1 MKIKVRLSD
10 AGLRDAE
17 RQIQEYKTTLNQKAQ
32 EFARALAQKG
42 IDVATVRFANAQYA
56 GDNDVTV
63 KRDPVQT
70 SNGFAIVAHGKAAAF
85 IEFGTGVT
93 HQGWGAAGT
102 VGPLPLPDNIGE
114 HGTYG
119 KENGKHKRW
128 YYYGDPGN
136 AGTYVDTVPGKG
148 QLNYTS
154 GNDAAMAMWGAV
166 EEMAS
171 QVEATWREV
180 WNS

>member
-17 RQIQEYKTTLNQKAQ
+17 RQIQVYKAALNKK
-32 EFARALAQKG
+32 ARALAFRLE
-42 IDVATVRFANAQYA
+42 VAKIRFENAKYA
-56 GDNDVTV
+56 GSNDVKCHINQKDKTC
-63 KRDPVQT
+63 T
-70 SNGFAIVAHGKAAAF
+70 IVAEGKSVAF
-85 IEFGTGVT
+85 IEFGTGAHHNGYGGELPPGVGA
-93 HQGWGAAGT
+93 HGSYGQGKGAGR
-102 VGPLPLPDNIGE
+102 
-114 HGTYG
+114 
-119 KENGKHKRW
+119 RW

-136 AGTYVDTVPGKG
+136 AGIYVDTVPGKG
-148 QLNYTS
+148 QLNYTD
-154 GNDAAMAMWGAV
+154 GNEPAMAMWGAV

>member
-17 RQIQEYKTTLNQKAQ
+17 RQIQEYKTTLNQKAK

-63 KRDPVQT
+63 EHDPVQT
-70 SNGFAIVAHGKAAAF
+70 PNGFAIVAHGKAVAF
-85 IEFGTGVT
+85 IEFGTGVLHT
-93 HQGWGAAGT
+93 AYGGE
-102 VGPLPLPDNIGE
+102 LPDGVGE

-119 KENGKHKRW
+119 KGNGQHKRW
-128 YYYGDPGN
+128 YYYGDSGN
-136 AGTYVDTVPGKG
+136 AGTPVKQVDGKG

>member
-17 RQIQEYKTTLNQKAQ
+17 RQIREHKTTLNKKAQ
-32 EFARALAQKG
+32 EFAKALADKG
-42 IDVATVRFANAQYA
+42 LDVAKVRFANAQYA
-56 GDNDVTV
+56 GSNDVSCRV
-63 KRDPVQT
+63 EQ
-70 SNGFAIVAHGKAAAF
+70 NGNTCTIVAEGKAVAH
-85 IEFGTGVT
+85 IEFGTGVS
-93 HQGWGAAGT
+93 HSAYGGE
-102 VGPLPLPDNIGE
+102 LPDGVGE

-119 KENGKHKRW
+119 KGNGQHKRW
-128 YYYGDPGN
+128 YYYGEAGN
-136 AGTYVDTVPGKG
+136 AGTPVKQVDGKG

-154 GNDAAMAMWGAV
+154 GNEPAMAMWGAV

>member
-17 RQIQEYKTTLNQKAQ
+17 CQIQEYKTTLNQKAQ
-32 EFARALAQKG
+32 ELAKALAKKG

-63 KRDPVQT
+63 EHDPVQT
-70 SNGFAIVAHGKAAAF
+70 PNGFAIVAHGKAVAF
-85 IEFGTGVT
+85 IEFGTGVM
-93 HQGWGAAGT
+93 HSAYGGE
-102 VGPLPLPDNIGE
+102 LPDGVGE

-128 YYYGDPGN
+128 YYYGESGN
-136 AGTYVDTVPGKG
+136 AGTPVKEVDGKG

-154 GNDAAMAMWGAV
+154 GNEPAMAMWGAV

-180 WNS
+180 WSS

>member
-17 RQIQEYKTTLNQKAQ
+17 RQIQEYKATLNKKAQ
-32 EFARALAQKG
+32 EFAKALADKG
-42 IDVATVRFANAQYA
+42 LDVAKIRFANAEYA
-56 GDNDVTV
+56 GN
-63 KRDPVQT
+63 
-70 SNGFAIVAHGKAAAF
+70 NGAACSIIAEGKSVAF
-85 IEFGTGVT
+85 IEFGTGVM
-93 HQGWGAAGT
+93 HSAYGGE
-102 VGPLPLPDNIGE
+102 LPNGVGE

-128 YYYGDPGN
+128 YYYGNPGN

-180 WNS
+180 WNR

>member
-1 MKIKVRLSD
+1 VKIKVRLSD

-63 KRDPVQT
+63 EHDPVQT
-70 SNGFAIVAHGKAAAF
+70 PNGFAIVAYGKAVAF
-85 IEFGTGVT
+85 IEFGTGVS
-93 HQGWGAAGT
+93 HSAYGGELPAG
-102 VGPLPLPDNIGE
+102 VGE

-119 KENGKHKRW
+119 KGNGQHKRW
-128 YYYGDPGN
+128 YYYGESGN
-136 AGTYVDTVPGKG
+136 AGTPVKQVDGKG

>member
-17 RQIQEYKTTLNQKAQ
+17 RQIQEYKTTLNKKAQ
-32 EFARALAQKG
+32 EFAKALAQKG

-63 KRDPVQT
+63 EHDPVQT
-70 SNGFAIVAHGKAAAF
+70 PNGFAIVAHGKAVAF
-85 IEFGTGVT
+85 IEFGTGVMHT
-93 HQGWGAAGT
+93 SYGGE
-102 VGPLPLPDNIGE
+102 LPDGVGE

-119 KENGKHKRW
+119 KGNGQHKRW
-128 YYYGDPGN
+128 YYYGESGN
-136 AGTYVDTVPGKG
+136 AGTPVKQVDGKG

-154 GNDAAMAMWGAV
+154 GNEPAMAMWGAV

>member
-17 RQIQEYKTTLNQKAQ
+17 RQIRAYKTTLNKKAQ
-32 EFARALAQKG
+32 EFAKALAQKG

-63 KRDPVQT
+63 EHGPVQT
-70 SNGFAIVAHGKAAAF
+70 PNGFAIVAHGKAVAF
-85 IEFGTGVT
+85 IEFGTGVLHT
-93 HQGWGAAGT
+93 AYGGE
-102 VGPLPLPDNIGE
+102 LPDGVGE

-119 KENGKHKRW
+119 KGNGQHKRW
-128 YYYGDPGN
+128 YYYGESGN
-136 AGTYVDTVPGKG
+136 AGTPFKQVDGKG

-154 GNDAAMAMWGAV
+154 GNEPAMAMWGAV

>member
-1 MKIKVRLSD
+1 VKIKVRLSD

-42 IDVATVRFANAQYA
+42 IDVATVKFANAQYA

-63 KRDPVQT
+63 EHDPVQT
-70 SNGFAIVAHGKAAAF
+70 PNGFAIVAHGKAVAF
-85 IEFGTGVT
+85 IEFGTGVS
-93 HQGWGAAGT
+93 HSAYGGE
-102 VGPLPLPDNIGE
+102 LPDGVGE

-119 KENGKHKRW
+119 KGNGQHKRW
-128 YYYGDPGN
+128 YYYGESGN
-136 AGTYVDTVPGKG
+136 AGTPVKQVDGKG
-148 QLNYTS
+148 QLNYTD
-154 GNDAAMAMWGAV
+154 GNEPAMAMWGAV

>member
-17 RQIQEYKTTLNQKAQ
+17 RQIQEYKATLNKKAQ
-32 EFARALAQKG
+32 EFAKALADKG
-42 IDVATVRFANAQYA
+42 LDVAKIRFANAEYA
-56 GDNDVTV
+56 GNNDVSCHV
-63 KRDPVQT
+63 EQ
-70 SNGFAIVAHGKAAAF
+70 NGAACSIIAEGKSVAF
-85 IEFGTGVT
+85 IEFGTGVM
-93 HQGWGAAGT
+93 HSAYGGE
-102 VGPLPLPDNIGE
+102 LPNGVGE

-128 YYYGDPGN
+128 YYYGESGN
-136 AGTYVDTVPGKG
+136 AGTPVKEVDGKG

-154 GNDAAMAMWGAV
+154 GNEPAMAMWGAV

>member
-1 MKIKVRLSD
+1 MKIKVRLND

-63 KRDPVQT
+63 EHDPVQT
-70 SNGFAIVAHGKAAAF
+70 PNGFAIVAYGKAVAF
-85 IEFGTGVT
+85 IEFGAGVVHT
-93 HQGWGAAGT
+93 AYGGE
-102 VGPLPLPDNIGE
+102 LPDGVGE

-119 KENGKHKRW
+119 KGNGQHKRW
-128 YYYGDPGN
+128 YYYGESGN
-136 AGTYVDTVPGKG
+136 AGTPVKQVDGKG

-154 GNDAAMAMWGAV
+154 GNEPAMAMWGAV

>member
-10 AGLRDAE
+10 AGLREAE
-17 RQIQEYKTTLNQKAQ
+17 RQIQEYKTSLNKKAK
-32 EFARALAQKG
+32 ALAFRLALKG
-42 IDVATVRFANAQYA
+42 IDVAKVRFANAQYA
-56 GDNDVTV
+56 GSNDVTCHINQ
-63 KRDPVQT
+63 KDNT
-70 SNGFAIVAHGKAAAF
+70 CTIIAEGKAVAF
-85 IEFGTGVT
+85 IEFGTGVS
-93 HQGWGAAGT
+93 HSGWGAAGT
-102 VGPLPLPDNIGE
+102 VGPLPLPSGIGE

-119 KENGKHKRW
+119 DGNGQHKHW
-128 YYYGDPGN
+128 YYYGEAGN
-136 AGTYVDTVPGKG
+136 AGTPVKTVDGKG

-180 WNS
+180 WSS

>member
-17 RQIQEYKTTLNQKAQ
+17 RQIQEYKTTLNKKAQ
-32 EFARALAQKG
+32 EFAKALAQKG

-63 KRDPVQT
+63 EHDPVQT
-70 SNGFAIVAHGKAAAF
+70 PNGFAIVAHGKAVAF
-85 IEFGTGVT
+85 IEFGTGVM
-93 HQGWGAAGT
+93 HSAYGGE
-102 VGPLPLPDNIGE
+102 LPDGVGE

-119 KENGKHKRW
+119 KENGKRKRW
-128 YYYGDPGN
+128 YYYGESGN
-136 AGTYVDTVPGKG
+136 AGTPVKEVDGKG

>member
-42 IDVATVRFANAQYA
+42 TDVATIRFANAQYA

-63 KRDPVQT
+63 EHDPVQT
-70 SNGFAIVAHGKAAAF
+70 SNGFAIVAHGKAVAF
-85 IEFGTGVT
+85 IEFGTGVS
-93 HQGWGAAGT
+93 HSAYGGE
-102 VGPLPLPDNIGE
+102 LPDGVGE

-119 KENGKHKRW
+119 KGNGQHKRW
-128 YYYGDPGN
+128 YYYGESGN
-136 AGTYVDTVPGKG
+136 AGTPVKQVDGKG

-154 GNDAAMAMWGAV
+154 GNEPAMAMWGAV

>member
-17 RQIQEYKTTLNQKAQ
+17 RQIREYKTTLNQKAQ
-32 EFARALAQKG
+32 ELARALADKG
-42 IDVATVRFANAQYA
+42 LDVAKVRFANAEYA
-56 GDNDVTV
+56 GSNDVSCRV
-63 KRDPVQT
+63 EQ
-70 SNGFAIVAHGKAAAF
+70 NGNTCTIIAEGKSVAF
-85 IEFGTGVT
+85 IEFGTGVS
-93 HQGWGAAGT
+93 HSAYGGELPAG
-102 VGPLPLPDNIGE
+102 VGE

-119 KENGKHKRW
+119 KGNGQHKRW
-128 YYYGDPGN
+128 YYYGESGN
-136 AGTYVDTVPGKG
+136 AGTPVKQVDGKG

-171 QVEATWREV
+171 KVEATWREV

>member
-17 RQIQEYKTTLNQKAQ
+17 RQIQEYKTTLNKKAQ
-32 EFARALAQKG
+32 EFAKALADKG
-42 IDVATVRFANAQYA
+42 LDVAKVRFANAEYA
-56 GDNDVTV
+56 GSNDVSCRV
-63 KRDPVQT
+63 EQ
-70 SNGFAIVAHGKAAAF
+70 NGNTCTIIAEGKAVAF
-85 IEFGTGVT
+85 IEFGTGVA
-93 HQGWGAAGT
+93 HSAYGGELPAG
-102 VGPLPLPDNIGE
+102 VGE

-119 KENGKHKRW
+119 KGNGKRDHW
-128 YYYGDPGN
+128 SYYGDPGN
-136 AGTYVDTVPGKG
+136 DANTVMYKNKGTLVV
-148 QLNYTS
+148 TS
-154 GNDAAMAMWGAV
+154 GNEPAMAMWGAV

>member
-17 RQIQEYKTTLNQKAQ
+17 RQIQVYKATLNRKAK
-32 EFARALAQKG
+32 ALAFRLSWLG
-42 IDVATVRFANAQYA
+42 LEVAKIRFENAKYA
-56 GDNDVTV
+56 GSNDVKCHINQKDKTCI
-63 KRDPVQT
+63 
-70 SNGFAIVAHGKAAAF
+70 IVAEGKSVAF
-85 IEFGTGVT
+85 IEFGTGIHHNGYGGELPPGV
-93 HQGWGAAGT
+93 GA
-102 VGPLPLPDNIGE
+102 
-114 HGTYG
+114 HGSYG
-119 KENGKHKRW
+119 KGQGANRRW
-128 YYYGDPGN
+128 YYYGDLGN

-148 QLNYTS
+148 QLNYTD
-154 GNDAAMAMWGAV
+154 GNEPAMAMWGAV

>member
-17 RQIQEYKTTLNQKAQ
+17 RQIQEYKTTLNKKAQ

-42 IDVATVRFANAQYA
+42 IDVATVKFANAQYA

-63 KRDPVQT
+63 EHDPVQT
-70 SNGFAIVAHGKAAAF
+70 PNGFAIVAHGKAVAF
-85 IEFGTGVT
+85 IEFGTGVS
-93 HQGWGAAGT
+93 HSAYGGE
-102 VGPLPLPDNIGE
+102 LPDGVGE

-119 KENGKHKRW
+119 KGNGQHKRW
-128 YYYGDPGN
+128 YYYGESGN
-136 AGTYVDTVPGKG
+136 AGTPVKQVDGKG

-154 GNDAAMAMWGAV
+154 GNEPAMAMWGAV

>member
-17 RQIQEYKTTLNQKAQ
+17 RQIQEYKTTLNKK
-32 EFARALAQKG
+32 ARAFAFRLSWLG
-42 IDVATVRFANAQYA
+42 LEVAKVRFANAEYA
-56 GDNDVTV
+56 GSNDVKCHINQKDNTC
-63 KRDPVQT
+63 T
-70 SNGFAIVAHGKAAAF
+70 IVAEGKAVAF

-119 KENGKHKRW
+119 KKNGKHKRW

-136 AGTYVDTVPGKG
+136 AGTYVNTVPGKG

>member
-17 RQIQEYKTTLNQKAQ
+17 RQIQEYKATLNKKAQ
-32 EFARALAQKG
+32 EFAKALADKG
-42 IDVATVRFANAQYA
+42 LDVAKIRFANAQYA
-56 GDNDVTV
+56 GSNDVSCHV
-63 KRDPVQT
+63 EQ
-70 SNGFAIVAHGKAAAF
+70 NGAACSIIAEGKSVAF
-85 IEFGTGVT
+85 IEFGTGVM
-93 HQGWGAAGT
+93 HSAYGGE
-102 VGPLPLPDNIGE
+102 LPNGVGE

-128 YYYGDPGN
+128 YYYGETGN
-136 AGTYVDTVPGKG
+136 AGTPVKEVDGKG
-148 QLNYTS
+148 QLNYTD
-154 GNDAAMAMWGAV
+154 GNEPAMAMWGAV

>member
-17 RQIQEYKTTLNQKAQ
+17 RQIQEYKTTLNKK
-32 EFARALAQKG
+32 ARAFAFRLSWFG
-42 IDVATVRFANAQYA
+42 LEVAKVRFANAEYA
-56 GDNDVTV
+56 GSNDVKCHINQKDKTC
-63 KRDPVQT
+63 T
-70 SNGFAIVAHGKAAAF
+70 IVAEGKAVAF

-102 VGPLPLPDNIGE
+102 VGPFPLPDNIGE

-128 YYYGDPGN
+128 YYYGEPGN
-136 AGTYVDTVPGKG
+136 AGTPVKQVAGKG

>member
-17 RQIQEYKTTLNQKAQ
+17 RQIQEYKATLNQKAQ
-32 EFARALAQKG
+32 EFAKALAQKG

-63 KRDPVQT
+63 EHDPVQT
-70 SNGFAIVAHGKAAAF
+70 PNGFAIVAHGKAVAF
-85 IEFGTGVT
+85 IEFGTGVM
-93 HQGWGAAGT
+93 HSAYGGE
-102 VGPLPLPDNIGE
+102 LPDGVGE

-128 YYYGDPGN
+128 YYYGESGN
-136 AGTYVDTVPGKG
+136 AGTPVKEVDGKG

-154 GNDAAMAMWGAV
+154 GNEPAMAMWGAV

-180 WNS
+180 WSG

>member
-17 RQIQEYKTTLNQKAQ
+17 RQIQEYKATLNRK
-32 EFARALAQKG
+32 ARALAFRLSWLG
-42 IDVATVRFANAQYA
+42 LEVAKIRFENAEYA
-56 GDNDVTV
+56 GSNDVKCHINQKDKTC
-63 KRDPVQT
+63 T
-70 SNGFAIVAHGKAAAF
+70 IVADGKSVAF
-85 IEFGTGVT
+85 IEFGTGIHHNGYGGELPPGVGA
-93 HQGWGAAGT
+93 HGSYGQGKGAGR
-102 VGPLPLPDNIGE
+102 
-114 HGTYG
+114 
-119 KENGKHKRW
+119 RW

-148 QLNYTS
+148 QLNYTD
-154 GNDAAMAMWGAV
+154 GNEPAMAMWGAV

-180 WNS
+180 WSS

>member
-17 RQIQEYKTTLNQKAQ
+17 RQIQEYKATLNKKAQ
-32 EFARALAQKG
+32 EFAKALADKG
-42 IDVATVRFANAQYA
+42 LDVAKIRFANAQYA
-56 GDNDVTV
+56 GSNDVSCHV
-63 KRDPVQT
+63 EQ
-70 SNGFAIVAHGKAAAF
+70 NGAACSIIAEGKSVAF
-85 IEFGTGVT
+85 IEFDTGVM
-93 HQGWGAAGT
+93 HSAYGGE
-102 VGPLPLPDNIGE
+102 LPNGVGE

-128 YYYGDPGN
+128 YYYGETGN
-136 AGTYVDTVPGKG
+136 AGTPVKEVDGKG

>member
-17 RQIQEYKTTLNQKAQ
+17 RQIQEYKTTLNQKAK

-63 KRDPVQT
+63 ERDPVQT
-70 SNGFAIVAHGKAAAF
+70 PNGFAIVAHGKAVAF
-85 IEFGTGVT
+85 IEFGTGVSYSAY
-93 HQGWGAAGT
+93 GGE
-102 VGPLPLPDNIGE
+102 LPDGVGE

-119 KENGKHKRW
+119 KGNGQHKRW
-128 YYYGDPGN
+128 YYYGESGN
-136 AGTYVDTVPGKG
+136 AGTPVKQVDGKG

>member
-10 AGLRDAE
+10 AGLRYAE
-17 RQIQEYKTTLNQKAQ
+17 RQIRERKTTLNQKAQ
-32 EFARALAQKG
+32 EFAKALADKG
-42 IDVATVRFANAQYA
+42 LDVAKVRFANAQYA
-56 GDNDVTV
+56 GSNDVSCRV
-63 KRDPVQT
+63 EQ
-70 SNGFAIVAHGKAAAF
+70 NGNTCTIVAEGKAVAH
-85 IEFGTGVT
+85 IEFGTGVS
-93 HQGWGAAGT
+93 HSAYGGE
-102 VGPLPLPDNIGE
+102 LPDGVGE

-119 KENGKHKRW
+119 KGNGQHKRW
-128 YYYGDPGN
+128 YYYGESGN
-136 AGTYVDTVPGKG
+136 AGTPVKQVDGKG

-154 GNDAAMAMWGAV
+154 GNEPAMAMWGAV

>member
-17 RQIQEYKTTLNQKAQ
+17 RQIQEYKATLNRK
-32 EFARALAQKG
+32 ARALAFRLSRLG
-42 IDVATVRFANAQYA
+42 LEVAKIRFENAEYA
-56 GDNDVTV
+56 GSNDVKCHINQKDKTC
-63 KRDPVQT
+63 T
-70 SNGFAIVAHGKAAAF
+70 IVAEGKSVAF
-85 IEFGTGVT
+85 IEFGTGIHHNGYGGYLPPGVGA
-93 HQGWGAAGT
+93 HGSYGQGKG
-102 VGPLPLPDNIGE
+102 VGR
-114 HGTYG
+114 
-119 KENGKHKRW
+119 RW

-148 QLNYTS
+148 QLNYTD
-154 GNDAAMAMWGAV
+154 GNEPAMAMWGAV

>member
-63 KRDPVQT
+63 EHDPVQT
-70 SNGFAIVAHGKAAAF
+70 PNGFAIVAYGKAVAF
-85 IEFGTGVT
+85 IEFGTGVS
-93 HQGWGAAGT
+93 HSAYGGELPAG
-102 VGPLPLPDNIGE
+102 VGE

-119 KENGKHKRW
+119 KGNGQHKRW
-128 YYYGDPGN
+128 YYYGESGN
-136 AGTYVDTVPGKG
+136 AGTPVKQVDGKG

>member
-1 MKIKVRLSD
+1 MKIKVRLRD

-17 RQIQEYKTTLNQKAQ
+17 RQIQEYKTTLNQKVQ
-32 EFARALAQKG
+32 EFAKVLAQKG

-63 KRDPVQT
+63 EHDPVQT
-70 SNGFAIVAHGKAAAF
+70 PNGFAIVAHGKAVAF
-85 IEFGTGVT
+85 IEFGTGVM
-93 HQGWGAAGT
+93 HSAYGGE
-102 VGPLPLPDNIGE
+102 LPNGVGE

-128 YYYGDPGN
+128 YYYGESGN
-136 AGTYVDTVPGKG
+136 AGTPVKEVDGKG
-148 QLNYTS
+148 HLNYTS

>member
-17 RQIQEYKTTLNQKAQ
+17 RQIQEYKTTLNKKAQ
-32 EFARALAQKG
+32 EFAKALAQKG

-56 GDNDVTV
+56 GNNDVTV
-63 KRDPVQT
+63 EHDPVQT
-70 SNGFAIVAHGKAAAF
+70 PNGFAIVAHGKAVAF
-85 IEFGTGVT
+85 IEFGAGVM
-93 HQGWGAAGT
+93 HSAYGGE
-102 VGPLPLPDNIGE
+102 LPDGVGE

-128 YYYGDPGN
+128 YYYGESGN
-136 AGTYVDTVPGKG
+136 AGTPVKEVDGKG
-148 QLNYTS
+148 RLNYTS

-180 WNS
+180 WSS

>member
-10 AGLRDAE
+10 ARLRDAE
-17 RQIQEYKTTLNQKAQ
+17 RQIQEYKTTLNKKAQ
-32 EFARALAQKG
+32 EFAKALAQKG

-63 KRDPVQT
+63 EHDPVQT
-70 SNGFAIVAHGKAAAF
+70 PNGFAIVAHGKAVAF
-85 IEFGTGVT
+85 IEFGTGVM
-93 HQGWGAAGT
+93 HSAYGE
-102 VGPLPLPDNIGE
+102 LPDGVGE

-119 KENGKHKRW
+119 KGNGQHKRW
-128 YYYGDPGN
+128 YYYGESGN
-136 AGTYVDTVPGKG
+136 AGTPVKEVDGKG
-148 QLNYTS
+148 QLNYTD
-154 GNDAAMAMWGAV
+154 GNEPAMAMWGAV

>member
-10 AGLRDAE
+10 AGLKQAE
-17 RQIQEYKTTLNQKAQ
+17 KDILKYKATFNRK
-32 EFARALAQKG
+32 ARALAFRLSWLGLEVSK
-42 IDVATVRFANAQYA
+42 IRFANAQYA
-56 GDNDVTV
+56 GSNDVKCHINQKDKTC
-63 KRDPVQT
+63 T
-70 SNGFAIVAHGKAAAF
+70 IVAEGKAVAF

-128 YYYGDPGN
+128 YYYGESGN
-136 AGTYVDTVPGKG
+136 AGTPVKEVDGKG

-171 QVEATWREV
+171 QVEAMWREV

>member
-17 RQIQEYKTTLNQKAQ
+17 RQIQEYKATLNQKAQ

-63 KRDPVQT
+63 EHDPVQT
-70 SNGFAIVAHGKAAAF
+70 PNGFAIVAHGKAVAF
-85 IEFGTGVT
+85 IEFGTGVS
-93 HQGWGAAGT
+93 HSAYGGELPAG
-102 VGPLPLPDNIGE
+102 VGE

-119 KENGKHKRW
+119 KGNGQHKRW
-128 YYYGDPGN
+128 YYYGESGN
-136 AGTYVDTVPGKG
+136 AGTPVKQVDGKG

-154 GNDAAMAMWGAV
+154 GNEPAMAMWGAV

>member
-17 RQIQEYKTTLNQKAQ
+17 RQIQEYKTTLNKK
-32 EFARALAQKG
+32 ARALAFRLSWLG
-42 IDVATVRFANAQYA
+42 LEVAKIRFENAKYA
-56 GDNDVTV
+56 GSNDVKCHINQKDKTC
-63 KRDPVQT
+63 T
-70 SNGFAIVAHGKAAAF
+70 IVAEGKAVAF
-85 IEFGTGVT
+85 IEFGTGIHHNGYGGELPPGVGA
-93 HQGWGAAGT
+93 HGSYGQGKGAGR
-102 VGPLPLPDNIGE
+102 
-114 HGTYG
+114 
-119 KENGKHKRW
+119 RW

-148 QLNYTS
+148 QLNYTD
-154 GNDAAMAMWGAV
+154 GNEPAMAMWGAV

>member
-10 AGLRDAE
+10 AGLRGAE
-17 RQIQEYKTTLNQKAQ
+17 RQIREHKTTLNQKAQ
-32 EFARALAQKG
+32 EFAKALADKG
-42 IDVATVRFANAQYA
+42 FDVAKVRFANAQYA
-56 GDNDVTV
+56 GSNDVSCRV
-63 KRDPVQT
+63 EQ
-70 SNGFAIVAHGKAAAF
+70 NGNTCTIVAEGKAVAH
-85 IEFGTGVT
+85 IEFGTGVS
-93 HQGWGAAGT
+93 HSAYGGE
-102 VGPLPLPDNIGE
+102 LPDGVGE

-119 KENGKHKRW
+119 KGNGQHKRW
-128 YYYGDPGN
+128 YYYGESGN
-136 AGTYVDTVPGKG
+136 AGTPVKQVDGKG